1 MIIAAYA
8 GSGKTT
14 FAQKHSDICAEITSM
29 SYARILSGTNA
40 RDGKEI
46 EREKAAEYHVNNP
59 LYPYNMIE
67 DVLELEKTHKY
78 IVIPSDN
85 LVVNILQKKYGRSVI
100 LCYPDENLEEEYRK
114 RYINRGNTEDFCQI
128 FADNMKIRLKKLM
141 DNKDAYHIV
150 LKQGEYL
157 EDKFEELE
165 HIYREVIQRELEV
178 DKIDELSCCL
188 REKKEN
194 IWLQIDFPGERL
206 FYQIKD
212 IDDSNE
218 RQFIYDFGKRL
229 YETTHISRI
238 YSWAF
243 DLRPY
248 VEEIVGYVRTV
259 EKEELLEALE
269 RHKSIR
275 RRCENEHDRNKL
287 YI

>member
-40 RDGKEI
+40 QDGKEI

-128 FADNMKIRLKKLM
+128 FADNMNILLKKLT
-141 DNKDAYHIV
+141 DNQDAYHIV
-150 LKQGEYL
+150 LKSGEYL
-157 EDKFEELE
+157 EDKFEDLEYICGEFPQKELE
-165 HIYREVIQRELEV
+165 AG
-178 DKIDELSCCL
+178 KIDELRIWL
-188 REKKEN
+188 QERKKN
-194 IWLQIDFPGERL
+194 IWLQIDFLEERL

-212 IDDSNE
+212 IDDPGE
-218 RQFIYDFGKRL
+218 REFIYDFGKRL
-229 YETTHISRI
+229 YDTIDISRI
-238 YSWAF
+238 YTWDF
-243 DLRPY
+243 DLREFAKKLPGF
-248 VEEIVGYVRTV
+248 IRIV
-259 EKEELLEALE
+259 EKEQLSEVLES
-269 RHKSIR
+269 HKSTGR
-275 RRCENEHDRNKL
+275 G
-287 YI
+287 